1 MAYAL
6 YNVVLKANV
15 EETPLEEVTSPNP
28 EEKNIDLDIKQLG
41 KWMTTIQT
49 STMLTANVINSKIG
63 SYTGNKVAQNNASQ
77 SIKLASYA
85 SASALMLAT
94 GNYLGAAVS
103 VGGAVISYGSQV
115 LDYAIMVRN
124 TEQES
129 AYKRS
134 LRGNMATSNSRWRG
148 DYR

>member
-77 SIKLASYA
+77 SIKLVSYA